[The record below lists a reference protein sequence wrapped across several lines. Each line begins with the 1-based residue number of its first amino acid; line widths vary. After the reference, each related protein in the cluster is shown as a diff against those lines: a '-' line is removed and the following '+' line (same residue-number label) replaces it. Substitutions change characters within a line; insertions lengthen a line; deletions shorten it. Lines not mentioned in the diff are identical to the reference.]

1 MKIKVGEEIAIG
13 GKKRMIVE
21 IQRDLFNGADDVV
34 SFDDK
39 TKLPITKVKEDEV
52 YLKLVD
58 YPYNHNFDH
67 IYNHACPEGMDVSHW
82 IYNKLRERGWKSVVN
97 LKHIYLDGMIPK
109 KDLVIG
115 ATYQG
120 YCRNASEAVWNGKK
134 FMYMREKFGSRFEED
149 IEHPEDDC
157 GYDVFV
163 PTLNL
168 SDLKCGYCGEM
179 PN

>member
-21 IQRDLFNGADDVV
+21 IQTDAFDWQRNEIC
-34 SFDDK
+34 FDDK
-39 TKLPITKVKEDEV
+39 SRMTQLELVKAYNETK
-52 YLKLVD
+52 D
-58 YPYNHNFDH
+58 YEYAYHQTFDH
-67 IYNHACPEGMDVSHW
+67 LFNHDCPSEDRRAHW
-82 IYNKLRERGWKSVVN
+82 IYNKLKVKDWKSVVN
-97 LKHIYLDGMIPK
+97 LKHVYLDGMIPK